1 MRRLNAR
8 AHQAGVRAQGGS
20 ELGIDHH
27 AKGTIG
33 IDDVRVDS
41 RHTRYVCCFRLLY
54 VFSCGCLEVTPQGFK
69 NFFFLYIIYLDYKGD
84 NSVALLELCFWYSTT
99 SRHSALMP
107 LVCLLA

>member
-27 AKGTIG
+27 AKGTID

-41 RHTRYVCCFRLLY
+41 RHTRYVFCFRLLY

-69 NFFFLYIIYLDYKGD
+69 NFFFYILFILIIKGIIQLLF
-84 NSVALLELCFWYSTT
+84 SSFVSGTALLADTQ
-99 SRHSALMP
+99 H
-107 LVCLLA
+107 